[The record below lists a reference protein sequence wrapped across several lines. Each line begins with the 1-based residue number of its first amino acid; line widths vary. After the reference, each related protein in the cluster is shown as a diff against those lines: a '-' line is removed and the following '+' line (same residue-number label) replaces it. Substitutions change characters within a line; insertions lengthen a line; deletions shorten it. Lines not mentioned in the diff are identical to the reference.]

1 MLEIARL
8 QKGLL
13 DRILDGTSGTR
24 QEPGHVCVTII
35 QVFVR
40 RTRNILSMKLS
51 YFRKTILCRYLFV
64 SLVFAL
70 LCGAAPICAQDEDD
84 VVRTETNLVQLN
96 VGVVDSQGHAITSL
110 SRNDFTVYEDGVKQQ
125 ILNFDPTNTPFSLV
139 LLLDVSG
146 STLSFRPQFKQAA
159 LRFLDALAPEDR
171 VSVIQFNEKVKM
183 LTGFTTDRGKTAYA
197 IDKRADGAGET
208 YFYDALK
215 YALTELD
222 KEGRQRRKA
231 IVVLTDGLDTQLRN
245 LDRPLL
251 ARVQNDQE
259 AVAAIDP
266 KASGALNAVLTAAD
280 RQGVSIFPLAL
291 PSGDPK
297 RLPLPDPVITGIYS
311 AARARLQILA
321 DRTGGRLN
329 DIRRLDQMARLYA
342 EVAAELRTLYTVA
355 YQPAGDRARSGK
367 WHEIKIEVG
376 HPELIV
382 RTRPG
387 YFAR

>member
-1 MLEIARL
+1 MKFSYA
-8 QKGLL
+8 QQ
-13 DRILDGTSGTR
+13 T
-24 QEPGHVCVTII
+24 V
-35 QVFVR
+35 
-40 RTRNILSMKLS
+40 LS
-51 YFRKTILCRYLFV
+51 RYIFV
-64 SLVFAL
+64 SLFFTL
-70 LCGAAPICAQDEDD
+70 SMFGAATLIRAQDPDD
-84 VVRTETNLVQLN
+84 VIRTETNLVQLN
-96 VGVVDSQGHAITSL
+96 VGVVDSRGRAITSL
-110 SRNDFTVYEDGVKQQ
+110 SRNDFAVYEDGVRQQ
-125 ILNFDPTNTPFSLV
+125 ILHFDPADAPFSLV
-139 LLLDVSG
+139 LMLDVSG

-159 LRFLDALAPEDR
+159 LRFLDALAPQDR
-171 VSVIQFNEKVKM
+171 VSVIQFNEKVKL
-183 LTGFTTDRGKTAYA
+183 LTGFTTDREKTSYA

-208 YFYDALK
+208 NFYDALK
-215 YALTELD
+215 FALTELE

-251 ARVQNDQE
+251 TRAQNDQE
-259 AVAAIDP
+259 AIAAIDP
-266 KASGALNAVLTAAD
+266 KASNALNSVLSAAD

-329 DIRRLDQMARLYA
+329 DIQRLDQMSRLYA

-355 YQPAGDRARSGK
+355 YQPAGERPRNGK